1 MPDLHNAVMRALFT
15 ALALLGIAA
24 IAQGCGGGSS
34 SSTETSASA
43 GQTSGAET
51 TTAAAPEKSAGQG
64 TGAKGEGKGEG
75 GEGKG
80 GSSGGGG
87 PHGPGLSEKAKPDT
101 KGFKVPPG
109 GDNSIQTYGDEAE
122 STEEEEITTAM
133 ASFLRAM
140 AARNYPAICE
150 GLSESNRGQIEQL
163 AKIKKELGTSCPEIL
178 KAILVGPTDE
188 AKKAAEGT
196 VYQVRVEGENAFVMF
211 TPVGGTASYFVMK
224 HDPDGW
230 KSTSLSPGV
239 PFNPGAAG
247 AAG

>member
-1 MPDLHNAVMRALFT
+1 LRRLLT

-34 SSTETSASA
+34 STETSA
-43 GQTSGAET
+43 AEAP
-51 TTAAAPEKSAGQG
+51 TAATGQG
-64 TGAKGEGKGEG
+64 TAGGGAEANGEGKGTEAN

-80 GSSGGGG
+80 KGPGEGGSSGSGGG
-87 PHGPGLSEKAKPDT
+87 PHGPGLAEKAKPDT
-101 KGFKVPPG
+101 KGFKVAPG
-109 GDNSIQTYGDEAE
+109 GDNSIQTYGEEAE
-122 STEEEEITTAM
+122 SSEEKEITTAM

-140 AARNYPAICE
+140 ASRDYNAVCE

-178 KAILVGPTDE
+178 KAVLVGSTDE

-211 TPVGGTASYFVMK
+211 TPLGGSASYFVMK

-239 PFNPGAAG
+239 PFNPGSG
-247 AAG
+247 

>member
-1 MPDLHNAVMRALFT
+1 MRALLT

-24 IAQGCGGGSS
+24 IAQGCGGGGS
-34 SSTETSASA
+34 SSTEASVAEAPSA
-43 GQTSGAET
+43 GGQG
-51 TTAAAPEKSAGQG
+51 AAANGSE
-64 TGAKGEGKGEG
+64 TGAGKGKGEEAKG
-75 GEGKG
+75 PEKGSGSGQG
-80 GSSGGGG
+80 GSEGGGG
-87 PHGPGLSEKAKPDT
+87 PHGPGLAEKAKPDT
-101 KGFKVPPG
+101 KGFKAPAG
-109 GDNSIQTYGDEAE
+109 GDNSIQTYGEEAE
-122 STEEEEITTAM
+122 STEEKEITTAM

-140 AARNYPAICE
+140 ASRNYSAVCE

-178 KAILVGPTDE
+178 KAVLVGSTDE

-211 TPVGGTASYFVMK
+211 TPLGGSASYFVMK

-239 PFNPGAAG
+239 PFNPGSG
-247 AAG
+247 